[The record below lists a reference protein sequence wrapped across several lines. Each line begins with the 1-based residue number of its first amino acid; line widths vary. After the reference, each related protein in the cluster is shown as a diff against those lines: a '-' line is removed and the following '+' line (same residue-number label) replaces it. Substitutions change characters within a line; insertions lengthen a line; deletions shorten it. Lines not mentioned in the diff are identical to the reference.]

1 MIYNRFV
8 FLVII
13 SILSSLANSMA
24 IEAKASVDSYEP
36 ITTSSNRIQTAQ
48 NSVLTQRDLLGNSDR
63 RPQNLI
69 IENSTAKESSV
80 ISKRWGF
87 IGMAIVSLVS
97 LFLLKLMFT
106 PPASKIS
113 STPKTATQTKDSKTI
128 ARDGDGEI
136 IDTPDSVGDR
146 QKNK

>member
-8 FLVII
+8 FLVIV

-63 RPQNLI
+63 RAQNLI

-87 IGMAIVSLVS
+87 IGMAIVSLGS

-128 ARDGDGEI
+128 ARDGEI
-136 IDTPDSVGDR
+136 IDTPDSLGDC
-146 QKNK
+146 QNNK